1 MLITLLACILT
12 TLRVSI
18 WNFNEDLLDKKMKK
32 IYNQLQKREVLI
44 ESPGYSQHKQ
54 YIPL

>member
-1 MLITLLACILT
+1 
-12 TLRVSI
+12 
-18 WNFNEDLLDKKMKK
+18 MKK

-54 YIPL
+54 CIPL

>member
-1 MLITLLACILT
+1 MLITLLGCILT

-32 IYNQLQKREVLI
+32 IYNQLQKKKKKANTNNI
-44 ESPGYSQHKQ
+44 YHFKSYN
-54 YIPL
+54 